1 MKQLLLLPFI
11 MLMLGAGAFANSG
24 LPDQFSTQHRN
35 LKSFSAISLQIPAE
49 VNLICGDFSFSISS
63 SEEMLDKIVT
73 EVHNGELV
81 IRFSKNGYDQLTE
94 PVKIEISMP
103 RVLALEINGS
113 GSIQSQNEISAPS
126 LSLEINGS
134 GNINLSA
141 LKTETLS
148 ATVNGS
154 GTIQN
159 LKGTTNELNLQV
171 NGNGEINIPDLT
183 GKTVET
189 AITGSGKIC
198 TGATESLHAEI
209 AGSGDVRYAGSPLKK
224 NVEIVGTG
232 TVTAMN

>member
-1 MKQLLLLPFI
+1 MSPTDLAVQQ
-11 MLMLGAGAFANSG
+11 GE
-24 LPDQFSTQHRN
+24 STSRRQRV
-35 LKSFSAISLQIPAE
+35 
-49 VNLICGDFSFSISS
+49 VNDF
-63 SEEMLDKIVT
+63 T
-73 EVHNGELV
+73 
-81 IRFSKNGYDQLTE
+81 
-94 PVKIEISMP
+94 
-103 RVLALEINGS
+103 
-113 GSIQSQNEISAPS
+113 IQV
-126 LSLEINGS
+126 
-134 GNINLSA
+134 
-141 LKTETLS
+141 

-159 LKGTTNELNLQV
+159 LKGTTTSLNLQV

-189 AITGSGKIC
+189 SITGSGKIC